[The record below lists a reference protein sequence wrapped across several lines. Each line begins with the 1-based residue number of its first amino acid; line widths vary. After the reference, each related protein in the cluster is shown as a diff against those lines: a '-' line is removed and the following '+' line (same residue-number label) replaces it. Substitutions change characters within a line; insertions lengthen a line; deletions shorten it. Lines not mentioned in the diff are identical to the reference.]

1 MRFIIFACLTIKKRY
16 NIFGLF
22 DFDDSKF
29 VKHQPIEVFMQHIKH
44 FFLKDKVFLI
54 AFVFAALSIIIHPV
68 FSDYKTY
75 INYKVLIVMFSLMLS
90 VAGMTDQH
98 LFTFIA
104 VKMVK
109 HLRDMR
115 LIALVIIIT
124 TFFLGMLITNDAVLL
139 TLVPFTLFVTSKIN
153 RHKEALIIVI
163 LQTLAANL
171 GSALT
176 PMGDPQNI
184 FLYTNFNIPFWVF
197 MSKTAVITITGFILL
212 ILTVFI
218 VFKDDVV
225 KPIVEDVHI
234 KDYRIWIYFVM
245 FMLAILTVLHVVNPY
260 IALGIVVLLGLLCS
274 RAEFRKVDYH
284 LLLTFV
290 MFFIFTGNISNLEVV
305 QNLFERILN
314 SSTNVF
320 FTGLLVS
327 QVISNVPATVLLSA
341 FTEEAYLLDLLQGV
355 NVGAMGTIIGSLAS
369 LITLKFVIKLY
380 PERFKEYLIKYT
392 VICLIYMAVIIS
404 VIFIL

>member
-1 MRFIIFACLTIKKRY
+1 
-16 NIFGLF
+16 
-22 DFDDSKF
+22 
-29 VKHQPIEVFMQHIKH
+29 
-44 FFLKDKVFLI
+44 
-54 AFVFAALSIIIHPV
+54 
-68 FSDYKTY
+68 
-75 INYKVLIVMFSLMLS
+75 
-90 VAGMTDQH
+90 
-98 LFTFIA
+98 
-104 VKMVK
+104 
-109 HLRDMR
+109 
-115 LIALVIIIT
+115 
-124 TFFLGMLITNDAVLL
+124 
-139 TLVPFTLFVTSKIN
+139 
-153 RHKEALIIVI
+153 
-163 LQTLAANL
+163 
-171 GSALT
+171 
-176 PMGDPQNI
+176 
-184 FLYTNFNIPFWVF
+184 
-197 MSKTAVITITGFILL
+197 
-212 ILTVFI
+212 
-218 VFKDDVV
+218 
-225 KPIVEDVHI
+225 
-234 KDYRIWIYFVM
+234 
-245 FMLAILTVLHVVNPY
+245 
-260 IALGIVVLLGLLCS
+260 LGLLCS

>member
-1 MRFIIFACLTIKKRY
+1 
-16 NIFGLF
+16 
-22 DFDDSKF
+22 
-29 VKHQPIEVFMQHIKH
+29 MQHIKR

-245 FMLAILTVLHVVNPY
+245 FILAILTVLHVINPY
-260 IALGIVVLLGLLCS
+260 IALGIVVLLGLICS

>member
-1 MRFIIFACLTIKKRY
+1 MQHLKRFI
-16 NIFGLF
+16 
-22 DFDDSKF
+22 
-29 VKHQPIEVFMQHIKH
+29 
-44 FFLKDKVFLI
+44 LKDKVFLI
-54 AFVFAALSIIIHPV
+54 ALIAATISVFFNPISSSY
-68 FSDYKTY
+68 FDF

-90 VAGMTDQH
+90 VSGMTDQH
-98 LFTFIA
+98 LFTTIA

-109 HLRDMR
+109 RLRDMR
-115 LIALVIIIT
+115 MIALVIVLT

-184 FLYTNFNIPFWVF
+184 FLYTNFDIPFWVF
-197 MSKTAVITITGFILL
+197 MSKTAVITITGFVLL
-212 ILTVFI
+212 VITIFI
-218 VFKDDVV
+218 IFKDDVV
-225 KPIVEDVHI
+225 KPIVEDTKI
-234 KDYRIWIYFVM
+234 KDYRIWIYFLM
-245 FMLAILTVLHVVNPY
+245 FSIAILTVLHVMNQW
-260 IALGIVVLLGLLCS
+260 IALGIVIILGLISSLHN
-274 RAEFRKVDYH
+274 FKKVDYH
-284 LLLTFV
+284 LLLTFT
-290 MFFIFTGNISNLEVV
+290 MFFIFTGNVGQIEGI
-305 QNLFERILN
+305 QTFFYQILN
-314 SSTNVF
+314 SETNVF

-341 FTEEAYLLDLLQGV
+341 FTEEAYMLNLLQGV

-369 LITLKFVIKLY
+369 LITFKFVLKLY

-392 VICLIYMAVIIS
+392 IICLIYMAVIIS
-404 VIFIL
+404 VIFML

>member
-1 MRFIIFACLTIKKRY
+1 
-16 NIFGLF
+16 
-22 DFDDSKF
+22 
-29 VKHQPIEVFMQHIKH
+29 MQTIKH
-44 FFLKDKVFLI
+44 FLVKDKVFLI
-54 AFVFAALSIIIHPV
+54 AFFMAIISIFFNPI
-68 FSDYKTY
+68 SREY
-75 INYKVLIVMFSLMLS
+75 IDFINFKVLIVMFVLMLS

-98 LFTFIA
+98 LFTNIA

-115 LIALVIIIT
+115 MIALVIILT

-139 TLVPFTLFVTSKIN
+139 TLVPFTLFVTSKIK

-184 FLYTNFNIPFWVF
+184 FLYTNFDIPFWVF
-197 MSKTAVITITGFILL
+197 MSKTAVITITGFVLL
-212 ILTVFI
+212 VITVFI

-225 KPIVEDVHI
+225 IPIVEDVKI
-234 KDYRIWIYFVM
+234 KDYRIWLYFLM
-245 FMLAILTVLHVVNPY
+245 FALAILTVLHLINQY
-260 IALGIVVLLGLLCS
+260 LALGLVVTIGLIFS
-274 RAEFRKVDYH
+274 RSEFKKVDYH

-290 MFFIFTGNISNLEVV
+290 MFFIFTGNIGTIDYIKDFFNQV
-305 QNLFERILN
+305 LN
-314 SSTNVF
+314 SQTNVF

-341 FTEEAYLLDLLQGV
+341 FTEEAYILSLLQGV

-369 LITLKFVIKLY
+369 LITFKFVIKLY